1 MNQTRWWLCTV
12 AVASMCGCS
21 GGAKEPPSPDQP
33 IADAK
38 NKDLQLNQRI
48 KALEQTWAGAK
59 DDPARLPAA
68 RDAMKDVLWKG
79 GAPSPLRQRALA
91 LLLEDESA
99 AGMADTRNMLRLRMP
114 TEGQWQVLVEM
125 CEAVQKRAGDA
136 AWKEMTA
143 ALVRSYARKV
153 PVPPDPDRPERVAL
167 VALYPN
173 TDLTAVVYEVFV
185 QPRENGAPARPDDY
199 VEKARTAAWDLLGRL
214 DPDGSK
220 RTALIAADNRDEAA
234 LRELTKSARELGVTP
249 LTGSELSWLR
259 NVSNAKDAKNA
270 AWWGETVKAIAALT
284 PEQKTG
290 LAFRHLEAV
299 RWAAAHNS
307 EWSRASKEALFA
319 ELSGRLKDRKMWR
332 KADPSDT
339 GQVPRETLKDWQGEL
354 AWGDLL
360 VMLVLDDALRE
371 PAIRAELFRQAE
383 SDMAD
388 ESTEHG
394 GAMWAKE
401 QVPTAVIATSGKDAS
416 RDAGAGI
423 GEQFVVRGFPPRPA
437 QRVNDRTFVAS
448 DEMFQQSGRAL
459 AHYHFHVQTSNNAD
473 YAGPGR
479 GDFEY
484 ADMHGRSCLVLTSV
498 RKGVLNIDYYQRGGA
513 VVDLGEIVE
522 GK

>member
-1 MNQTRWWLCTV
+1 
-12 AVASMCGCS
+12 MCGCS